1 MSPEYLVINCQ
12 FRDSTSDYYDQLI
25 NLAEDYLDKT
35 DEPTVT
41 GFNNYIIHNNYIT
54 SIMPQMI
61 SYGGEL
67 IRISPKDSKKLE
79 YSKNNGL
86 SWNARCGGSGNYG
99 KFIDLMDNGKEILA
113 TTEKGL
119 FYSTNKGLSWNV
131 RKRG

>member
-1 MSPEYLVINCQ
+1 
-12 FRDSTSDYYDQLI
+12 
-25 NLAEDYLDKT
+25 
-35 DEPTVT
+35 
-41 GFNNYIIHNNYIT
+41 
-54 SIMPQMI
+54 MPQMI

-119 FYSTNKGLSWNV
+119 CNFIYGKGYDMWLENAKSIKDASGLRRLKSDRADASMV
-131 RKRG
+131 